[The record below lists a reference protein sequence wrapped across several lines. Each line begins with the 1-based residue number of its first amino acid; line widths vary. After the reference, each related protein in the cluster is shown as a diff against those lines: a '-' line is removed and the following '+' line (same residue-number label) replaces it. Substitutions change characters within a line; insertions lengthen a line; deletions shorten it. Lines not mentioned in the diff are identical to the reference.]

1 MVVIL
6 PNELHELIIDELTY
20 SFPELKSCS
29 LVCKAWLP
37 RCRYHLYRVVRIGP
51 RRVHGIEKERMSF
64 FLRNFEVSFAHT
76 FELPEINSCVQ
87 GLSLEYHIRDIS
99 YNPPRLTPSP
109 TLHELPRG
117 KAVMRPK
124 SSFIDLPFPPLTFI
138 RAHWKFI
145 DMLLGYTD
153 GMNDIRLFE
162 QVLDRTHT
170 LEHLVVEGFRHFH
183 MRRDILRSIA
193 VHAPKLKILCLS
205 EFRWFPSF
213 SHLILEDIFDEW
225 MIDFVSMNVPP
236 LQLDRLCLRNFS
248 SKGTNI
254 IQLVVLPSPCLDL
267 RALRYL
273 AMPAKDLLTAL
284 TSERFPDLGRE
295 LIHLTIT
302 NLNMSDF
309 RLQPKT
315 FPKLK
320 ELQLFVKE
328 EFPLLNFVQDFT
340 KHWSPTSTTLDFH
353 INFEDRELKH
363 QGVDQSENA
372 LAGVLEEI
380 NASIVDPA
388 IHALIRKMSKLY
400 GNTEITYGFYV
411 SMDFI
416 QADGSQMQRS
426 FMRKA
431 FPRSFATG
439 CLCWRERR
447 LLEWWFE

>member
-6 PNELHELIIDELTY
+6 PNELHELIIDELSY

-37 RCRYHLYRVVRIGP
+37 RSRYHLYRVARIGP
-51 RRVHGIEKERMSF
+51 RRVHGIEKERMPF
-64 FLRNFEVSFAHT
+64 FVRNFEASFAHT
-76 FELPEINSCVQ
+76 FGLPEINSCVQ
-87 GLSLEYHIRDIS
+87 GLSLEYHIRDIF
-99 YNPPRLTPSP
+99 YNPPYLTLSP

-124 SSFIDLPFPPLTFI
+124 SSFIDLPFRRLTFI
-138 RAHWKFI
+138 RAHWKLI

-153 GMNDIRLFE
+153 VMNDIRLFE
-162 QVLDRTHT
+162 QILDRTHT
-170 LEHLVVEGFRHFH
+170 LEHLVVESFCHFH

-213 SHLILEDIFDEW
+213 SQLILEDIFDEW
-225 MIDFVSMNVPP
+225 MIDFVSMNIPP

-254 IQLVVLPSPCLDL
+254 IQLVILPSPCLDL

-302 NLNMSDF
+302 NLNISGAF
-309 RLQPKT
+309 LR
-315 FPKLK
+315 
-320 ELQLFVKE
+320 
-328 EFPLLNFVQDFT
+328 FT
-340 KHWSPTSTTLDFH
+340 QCR
-353 INFEDRELKH
+353 IY
-363 QGVDQSENA
+363 QS
-372 LAGVLEEI
+372 
-380 NASIVDPA
+380 
-388 IHALIRKMSKLY
+388 
-400 GNTEITYGFYV
+400 
-411 SMDFI
+411 
-416 QADGSQMQRS
+416 
-426 FMRKA
+426 
-431 FPRSFATG
+431 
-439 CLCWRERR
+439 
-447 LLEWWFE
+447 